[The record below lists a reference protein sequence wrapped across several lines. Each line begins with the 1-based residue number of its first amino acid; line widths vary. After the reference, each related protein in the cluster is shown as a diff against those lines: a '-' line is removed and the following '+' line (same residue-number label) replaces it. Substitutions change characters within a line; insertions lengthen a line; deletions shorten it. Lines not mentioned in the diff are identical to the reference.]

1 LYVAPGGELPRR
13 QQLVNQVTPPVARR
27 PLPCTAMSALP
38 TRVFLATGALAAT
51 LLAACGANGEVAP
64 ADSGCPV
71 GVAASSCSTPTP
83 SAAATA
89 SSTPAP
95 NPCTTAPTP
104 SATPGG
110 DSFCRFVA
118 ITNTLGDGLQWGDIT
133 VGTGAAV
140 AAGSKITVQYTGW
153 LQATGV
159 MFDTSRQ
166 SGRGPFSLTL
176 GAHSVIAGWEEGIPG
191 MKVGGK
197 RRLVIPSALAYGAQG
212 YPPTIPANA
221 ILVFDIE
228 LVSTG

>member
-1 LYVAPGGELPRR
+1 
-13 QQLVNQVTPPVARR
+13 
-27 PLPCTAMSALP
+27 MSALR
-38 TRVFLATGALAAT
+38 TRAALLAGGMAAT
-51 LLAACGANGEVAP
+51 LLAACGANGDVGP
-64 ADSGCPV
+64 ADAGCPV
-71 GVAASSCSTPTP
+71 GVAASSCSSPTP
-83 SAAATA
+83 SAAAV

-104 SATPGG
+104 SATAGG

-118 ITNTLGDGLQWGDIT
+118 ITNTLAGGLQWGDIT

-140 AAGSKITVQYTGW
+140 GTGTKINVQYTGW
-153 LQATGV
+153 LEATGV

-166 SGRGPFSLTL
+166 SGRGPFSITL
-176 GAHSVIAGWEEGIPG
+176 GQHSVIAGWEEGIPG

-221 ILVFDIE
+221 TLVFDIE
-228 LVSTG
+228 VLRIH